1 MQSNIVN
8 VFRYYLV
15 VSANDDNDET
25 RFVTFIM
32 AFLHTTFGIS

>member
-15 VSANDDNDET
+15 VSDDDNDET